1 MDSISRLNTKAN
13 FDEGAFSREKATKNR
28 WFSPGK
34 SIADNLTSEARHE
47 DGVCSSEEENS
58 SPVTKRKYDAAKCEK
73 LLFGECAFLQDLQK
87 ILQQL
92 FQFSQ
97 VCEIQ

>member
-1 MDSISRLNTKAN
+1 MKEL
-13 FDEGAFSREKATKNR
+13 SREKATKNR

-87 ILQQL
+87 KISQQL